1 MTFFLVQH
9 EWELNTYKIV
19 RASSI
24 EEAIEKL
31 NLKLLYSSKRFYEN
45 FGCVEFLDEMGV
57 PVYTIYIKEISFNDD
72 IVEISPNFFG

>member
-19 RASSI
+19 KASSI
-24 EEAIEKL
+24 EEAVEKL
-31 NLKLLYSSKRFYEN
+31 NLKILYASKRFYEN

-72 IVEISPNFFG
+72 IVEISPNFF